1 MHIILLG
8 PPGSGKGTQ
17 AKKISNEYGFLQLST
32 GDILRASFKSDSNFS
47 KEHKNAVDGGNLV
60 SDELVIRIVE
70 DRIFQEDCL
79 SGYMLDGFPRNLLQ
93 ANKLDAMLSKNNQH
107 IDIVLLFNVSDNDVV
122 RRLAGRRFHEKS
134 GRSYHVE
141 FNPPKKEDKDDVTGE
156 SLIQRA
162 DDKEKVV
169 HSRLKIYHDQTKPL
183 INYYS
188 EKGMLQKIECL
199 GTPTQVFTEIKN
211 ILEKH
216 RY

>member
-32 GDILRASFKSDSNFS
+32 GDIIRASFKTDSNFS
-47 KEHKNAVDGGNLV
+47 KKHKSAVDGGNLV
-60 SDELVIRIVE
+60 SDDLVINIVE
-70 DRIFQEDCL
+70 DRIFQSDCS
-79 SGYMLDGFPRNLLQ
+79 SGYMLDGFPRNLFQ
-93 ANKLDAMLSKNNQH
+93 AKKLDFMLSKKNQK
-107 IDIVLLFNVSDNDVV
+107 IDLVLLFNVSDNDVV

-141 FNPPKKEDKDDVTGE
+141 FSPPKKDGKDDLTGE

-169 HSRLKIYHDQTKPL
+169 YSRLKIYHDQTKPL

-188 EKGMLQKIECL
+188 EKGMLKEIDCE
-199 GTPTQVFTEIKN
+199 GSPTQVFNEIKN
-211 ILEKH
+211 FID
-216 RY
+216 RSRF